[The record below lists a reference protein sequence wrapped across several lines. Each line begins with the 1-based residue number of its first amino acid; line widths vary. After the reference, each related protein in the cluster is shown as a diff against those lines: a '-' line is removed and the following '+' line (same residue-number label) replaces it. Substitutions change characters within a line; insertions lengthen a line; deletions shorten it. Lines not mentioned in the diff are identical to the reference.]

1 MDNVIEGSSEINFY
15 LQDIDKYGMIE
26 NLIFEVDYLN
36 LEREKR
42 VENRQEVFNGE
53 EKSNKMEFSNTEEV
67 SNIEGVCKS
76 S

>member
-15 LQDIDKYGMIE
+15 LQDIDNQGMIE

-53 EKSNKMEFSNTEEV
+53 E
-67 SNIEGVCKS
+67 
-76 S
+76 